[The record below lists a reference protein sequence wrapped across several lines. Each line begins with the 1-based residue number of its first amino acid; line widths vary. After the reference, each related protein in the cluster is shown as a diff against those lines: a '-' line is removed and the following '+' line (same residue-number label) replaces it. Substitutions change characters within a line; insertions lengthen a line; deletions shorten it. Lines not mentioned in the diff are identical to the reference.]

1 MIKDDPRLDENYCI
15 RPLNYESLYSIAL
28 DENNRLKGQI
38 EELEEVIEYLEEEIE
53 ELKSKLNYCIGKL
66 SNFAWGEEV
75 IAELE
80 LDKE

>member
-15 RPLNYESLYSIAL
+15 RPVNYENLYSIAL

-53 ELKSKLNYCIGKL
+53 ELKINSTLK
-66 SNFAWGEEV
+66 SE
-75 IAELE
+75 
-80 LDKE
+80 

>member
-15 RPLNYESLYSIAL
+15 RPLNYENLYSIAL

-53 ELKSKLNYCIGKL
+53 DLKYKLNYCIGKL

>member
-53 ELKSKLNYCIGKL
+53 ELKNKLNYCIGKL

>member
-15 RPLNYESLYSIAL
+15 RPVNYESLYSIAL

-53 ELKSKLNYCIGKL
+53 ELKYKLNYCIGKL

>member
-53 ELKSKLNYCIGKL
+53 ELKNK
-66 SNFAWGEEV
+66 
-75 IAELE
+75 
-80 LDKE
+80 

>member
-53 ELKSKLNYCIGKL
+53 ELKNKKYVEK
-66 SNFAWGEEV
+66 
-75 IAELE
+75 
-80 LDKE
+80 